1 VPQIRVVDELVKI
14 AFGHRVDKPESG
26 CFGEFAKVTGSD
38 ERHAMPALLEFATQ
52 PDKGVNVA
60 GTPYGADQ
68 IMGHGLAVAIAE
80 R

>member
-1 VPQIRVVDELVKI
+1 M
-14 AFGHRVDKPESG
+14 
-26 CFGEFAKVTGSD
+26 T
-38 ERHAMPALLEFATQ
+38 ALLEFATQ

>member
-1 VPQIRVVDELVKI
+1 VKI

-26 CFGEFAKVTGSD
+26 CFGEFAKVTGGD
-38 ERHAMPALLEFATQ
+38 ERHAMTALLEFATQ
-52 PDKGVNVA
+52 PDKGVNVP
-60 GTPYGADQ
+60 GTSYGADQ